1 MQIDRLV
8 RDRRP
13 LVVLAAL
20 GTLAVAAS
28 AGAAGGSDS
37 LLPLGKLS
45 HETVIAALGAN
56 APSVPAAKAVFLQAH
71 PTPSLPNAGA
81 APDAQ
86 LVTGIVDVRQ
96 APFPRSTYA
105 IENRWQELRG
115 GMLDQVYAGAD
126 GADPTQGVVVLQLV
140 AWPAD
145 QDVETQAFPTP
156 TKEGPVRITAADGD
170 LLTLTSE
177 SGGRYTF
184 DVVSHALSVAS

>member
-1 MQIDRLV
+1 MKIGRLM

-20 GTLAVAAS
+20 AALGITS
-28 AGAAGGSDS
+28 YAGAEDGRGPT
-37 LLPLGKLS
+37 LPLGKLS
-45 HETVIAALGAN
+45 HDAVIAALQAN
-56 APSVPAAKAVFLQAH
+56 VPRVPAAKGVFLQTH
-71 PTPSLPNAGA
+71 PTPSLPNAGGT
-81 APDAQ
+81 PDSE
-86 LVTGIVDVRQ
+86 LVTGIVDVSQ

-115 GMLDQVYAGAD
+115 ATLAQVYAGAD

-156 TKEGPVRITAADGD
+156 TKEGPVRVTAADGD
-170 LLTLTSE
+170 LLTLTSA

-184 DVVSHALSVAS
+184 DLVSHALALAP